1 MNYTDSNGF
10 AVHTGT
16 GQRMHREAQAVP
28 TAISDKDLNQVI
40 WSLMEIL
47 KAAGLSGVDFDPDV
61 STSYTRLLQA
71 IQTLNT
77 QASSDRPGRL
87 AFFMQPTAPPGWIKP
102 NGALLSRTAYPNLW
116 AHVQAVG
123 GVSELDWANGKS
135 AWFSSGDGS
144 TTFRLPDLRSAFL
157 RPWDDGRGLDASR
170 LLGSIQQPAPVAHS
184 HPIVDPG
191 HGHGTAD
198 PGHGHPV
205 NDPGHAHSS
214 QYSAATPNG
223 IDETNTSG
231 REIAEWG
238 DGRTYPTTSSGTGI
252 VLSAAV
258 TGVSVLGNG
267 TGITV
272 QSAGVPDGHP
282 FNAALPLYMKF

>member
-10 AVHTGT
+10 AVHSGT

-71 IQTLNT
+71 IQTLNM

-87 AFFMQPTAPPGWIKP
+87 AFFLQPTAPPGWIKP
-102 NGALLSRTAYPNLW
+102 NGALLSRTAYPALW

-135 AWFSSGDGS
+135 VWFSSGDGS
-144 TTFRLPDLRSAFL
+144 TTFRLPDLRAAFL
-157 RPWDDGRGLDASR
+157 RPWDDGRGLDANR
-170 LLGSIQQPAPVAHS
+170 QLGSIQFSANLAHGHGLS
-184 HPIVDPG
+184 DPG
-191 HGHGTAD
+191 HGHAVGD
-198 PGHGHPV
+198 PGHSHAI
-205 NDPGHAHSS
+205 NDPGHRHKWGANNQSGVSQGTGNPGQGDGIWDNTSSS
-214 QYSAATPNG
+214 QTGISIQPAGTGISVVSAATG
-223 IDETNTSG
+223 LSIQ
-231 REIAEWG
+231 
-238 DGRTYPTTSSGTGI
+238 SSGGSEARP
-252 VLSAAV
+252 V
-258 TGVSVLGNG
+258 
-267 TGITV
+267 
-272 QSAGVPDGHP
+272 
-282 FNAALPLYMKF
+282 NAALPLYMKF